1 MYVNSSTTLSILGA
15 DGRLDEGRPGLAF
28 EDMGPFE
35 PVPMAKGDVLIYDN
49 FMPHRSGTNATDSWR
64 RALFGIYYAEASTP
78 RDLRAEYYSKEAQGR
93 RKAGSATVGGRANC
107 FHTGRPV
114 YRDA

>member
-64 RALFGIYYAEASTP
+64 GGSRRARRSARRS
-78 RDLRAEYYSKEAQGR
+78 RAAAGTRSRAAGR
-93 RKAGSATVGGRANC
+93 SRG
-107 FHTGRPV
+107 
-114 YRDA
+114 

>member
-1 MYVNSSTTLSILGA
+1 MCKQDIAEDDGVNAETSIV
-15 DGRLDEGRPGLAF
+15 F

-64 RALFGIYYAEASTP
+64 RALFGIYYGEASTP
-78 RDLRAEYYSKEAQGR
+78 RDLRAEDYSKEGR
-93 RKAGSATVGGRANC
+93 RAGARRARLRRAATPTASTRDGRC
-107 FHTGRPV
+107 
-114 YRDA
+114 